1 MQRAAQAVVH
11 IAALC
16 GDEETG
22 RSLVEPADK
31 VRHAALAEITRQ
43 HRRKAWRG
51 GVTRLRV
58 HGDARRL
65 VEHEQVVVLVDDVG
79 LCRICAVQVL
89 ARRTL
94 AEGDA
99 DNVARVDDGVDVD
112 TLSVQ

>member
-1 MQRAAQAVVH
+1 M
-11 IAALC
+11 
-16 GDEETG
+16 
-22 RSLVEPADK
+22 
-31 VRHAALAEITRQ
+31 RHAALAEVVRQ
-43 HRRKAWRG
+43 HRCKARHG

-65 VEHEQVVVLVDDVG
+65 VEHEQVVVLVDDVR

-94 AEGDA
+94 AEGNA

-112 TLSVQ
+112 ALSVQ

>member
-1 MQRAAQAVVH
+1 M
-11 IAALC
+11 
-16 GDEETG
+16 
-22 RSLVEPADK
+22 
-31 VRHAALAEITRQ
+31 RHAALAEVVRQ
-43 HRRKAWRG
+43 HRCKARRG

-65 VEHEQVVVLVDDVG
+65 VEHEQVVVLVDDVR

-94 AEGDA
+94 AEGNA

-112 TLSVQ
+112 ALSVQ